1 MFPPPPFAA
10 AVMPQGTPTGKPGTG
25 GSSRDNG
32 DDSSQSFPLT
42 TIIGAVAG
50 AVIIIILA
58 LTVIIIAAFCVRR
71 KNKSRSVAVSTNGTA
86 LITTGDEKLENR
98 TTFGQREDVEKSEE
112 IQKNESYGIVL
123 GDGESQSVS
132 YKPVSQTPSAP
143 PAQGNASSSNGR
155 RAAPMTPAAGLKPK
169 TPTVPVG
176 RGGATSGPTTGN
188 RRGTAPTR
196 PPNEPLRP
204 KDKAAAG
211 PSHSS
216 NSRSGS
222 TSGPR
227 GNSNIRG
234 AKGSTRGGD
243 GQASTSPPANTSQTV
258 RSPVRQA
265 PTADPAAIQRKRD
278 KLSIGNFASGGG
290 Y

>member
-1 MFPPPPFAA
+1 M
-10 AVMPQGTPTGKPGTG
+10 
-25 GSSRDNG
+25 
-32 DDSSQSFPLT
+32 
-42 TIIGAVAG
+42 
-50 AVIIIILA
+50 IIILA
-58 LTVIIIAAFCVRR
+58 LTVIIITAFCVGRHLR
-71 KNKSRSVAVSTNGTA
+71 KKKCRSVAVSTNGTA
-86 LITTGDEKLENR
+86 LITTGDEKLENG
-98 TTFGQREDVEKSEE
+98 TTFGQREDVVE

-196 PPNEPLRP
+196 PPNEPPRP